1 MKKRPGMDN
10 NIIKIKRALISVFD
24 KTDIVKLAKS
34 LVELDIEIVSTGG
47 TARLLA
53 DNNIKVTQIEEIT
66 KFPEILDGRVKTLHP
81 NIYAGLLSRINNSDD
96 AETMKKF
103 HVDEFDLVIVNLY
116 PFQKIIESTGDL
128 AKIIENIDI
137 GGPSMIR
144 ASAKN
149 YTRVSIVTDAT
160 YYDDLVKKLQE
171 KGGLSQSE
179 RMLLAAEAY
188 KLTYSYD
195 NIISS
200 WFENYLGSSV
210 NSVASTEIIEERKL
224 RYGENPHQSGVLQ
237 INSKSGFGSIEQLQ
251 GKELSY
257 NNINDIDAALQLID
271 DFKKDSPTFAIIKHA
286 NPCGVAQ
293 RETLVASYVEALSCD
308 PTSAFGGILVA
319 NDVIDANTANEI
331 VKIFSEVLIAPAF
344 TDDALKIL
352 SGKRNLRVIKFKL
365 INNEKSDNKMLK
377 SVLGGYLIQDRD
389 QFIIDEKNLKTV
401 TSSKPNSKQIK
412 DLIFAFKVVKH
423 VKSNAIVY
431 VKNMKTIGIGAGQT
445 SRVDSSKIAI
455 QKFYK
460 NINEKKQRNGC
471 VIASDAFF
479 PFSDGLDEA
488 IEFGAIAVIQPG
500 GSIRDEEVIETANN
514 AGLSM
519 VFTGYRHFKH

>member
-1 MKKRPGMDN
+1 MND

-34 LVELDIEIVSTGG
+34 LTKHGIEIVSTGG
-47 TARLLA
+47 TARLLV
-53 DNNIKVTQIEEIT
+53 DNKIEVTQIDEIT
-66 KFPEILDGRVKTLHP
+66 KFPEVLGGRVKTLHP
-81 NIYAGLLSRINNSDD
+81 NIYAGLLSRLNNSDD
-96 AETMKKF
+96 KETIKEF
-103 HVDEFDLVIVNLY
+103 NIEEFDLVVVNLY
-116 PFQKIIESTGDL
+116 PFQKIVETTEDV
-128 AKIIENIDI
+128 AEIIENIDI

-149 YTRVSIVTDAT
+149 YPRVSVITHTGA
-160 YYDDLVKKLQE
+160 YDDLVRKLE
-171 KGGLSQSE
+171 INGGLSLNE
-179 RMLLAAEAY
+179 RMALAAEAF
-188 KLTYSYD
+188 KLTYNYD
-195 NIISS
+195 KIISN
-200 WFENYLGSSV
+200 WFENYLNPDQKNRSSDK
-210 NSVASTEIIEERKL
+210 IISEKKL
-224 RYGENPHQSGVLQ
+224 RYGENPHQSGGLQ
-237 INSKSGFGSIEQLQ
+237 INSKSGLGSIEQLQ

-293 RETLVASYVEALSCD
+293 KETLFASYIDALSCD
-308 PTSAFGGILVA
+308 PTSAFGGILIA
-319 NDVIDANTANEI
+319 NVTIDADTAAEI
-331 VKIFSEVLIAPAF
+331 VKIFSEVVIAPGF
-344 TDDALKIL
+344 TDDALKVL
-352 SGKRNLRVIKFKL
+352 SDKQNLRVIKFNT

-377 SVLGGYLIQDRD
+377 SVYGGYLVQDRD
-389 QFIIDEKNLKTV
+389 QFIIDKSELKTV
-401 TSSKPNSKQIK
+401 TSNKPNSEQIR

-455 QKFYK
+455 QKFYE
-460 NINEKKQRNGC
+460 NINDEKQRTGC

-488 IEFGAIAVIQPG
+488 IKFGAVAVIQPG
-500 GSIRDEEVIETANN
+500 GSIRDKEVIETANN